1 MTTNIS
7 AFGLIAR
14 VVASTTFPQG
24 VDVGDFA
31 DDTDPLDSPD
41 FTAADTAYGLNGD
54 MITWSRAN
62 GIEIA
67 LGIIPT
73 SDSDDNLDAILDAN
87 RVGKGKTSARDK
99 IDIVFTYPT
108 GQRVTCSNGVIITGS
123 ILPPV
128 SSNGRLK
135 SRTYRFRFE
144 KITKSKVTA

>member
-1 MTTNIS
+1 MTINIS
-7 AFGLIAR
+7 AFGLTAQL
-14 VVASTTFPQG
+14 VASTTFPNG
-24 VDVGDFA
+24 VTIGDFA

-67 LGIIPT
+67 MGVIPT
-73 SDSDDNLDAILDAN
+73 SDSDDNLDAVLDAN

-99 IDIVFTYPT
+99 IDVVFTYPN
-108 GQRVTCSNGVIITGS
+108 GQRVTCSSGVIVTGS

-128 SSNGRLK
+128 ASSGRLK
-135 SRTYRFRFE
+135 SRVYRFRFE